1 MCIAFPGKIVEINEN
16 NFATIDINGIKK
28 EISLDLLNNVDIG
41 DYVIAHAGF
50 AIQKVEKT
58 EAKERLNL
66 LDDIINQVY
75 NNE

>member
-1 MCIAFPGKIVEINEN
+1 MCIAFPGKIVEIKEN

-28 EISLDLLNNVDIG
+28 DISLDLLNNVDIG

-50 AIQKVEKT
+50 AIQKVEKI